1 MKLKF
6 DRGSH
11 RGANSNS
18 QLIMGFIILAIERI
32 FSLDGRKMQLSL
44 FGLILMVL
52 ISGCARQ
59 AQSPVRKV
67 EVGIQ
72 LNENKKELE
81 ALVQSLHVKVN
92 QYRGER
98 NLPRLLMITNINAIA
113 RKHSAGMAQ
122 GVVAWGHQGSRD
134 RFKQMSL
141 HGAGLNKAENLARV
155 WGRADP
161 AQEALDS
168 WIRSPSHKVAL
179 ENPQYSVTGIGVAVG
194 KSPKK
199 EHQCYYFTQLYG
211 SREVQGAS
219 KSFGARRISGISLD
233 PKK

>member
-1 MKLKF
+1 
-6 DRGSH
+6 
-11 RGANSNS
+11 
-18 QLIMGFIILAIERI
+18 MGFIIWVIERI

-44 FGLILMVL
+44 FGLIFTVL
-52 ISGCARQ
+52 IFGCARQ

-67 EVGIQ
+67 EVDVQ
-72 LNENKKELE
+72 PNENKKELE
-81 ALVQSLHVKVN
+81 GLVQSLHIKVN
-92 QYRGER
+92 QYRAER

-122 GVVAWGHQGSRD
+122 GIIAWSHQGSRD

-141 HGAGLNKAENLARV
+141 YGAGLNKAENLARV
-155 WGRADP
+155 WDRADL
-161 AQEALDS
+161 AQGALES
-168 WIRSPSHKVAL
+168 WMRSPSHKAAL

-194 KSPKK
+194 KSPKE

-211 SREVQGAS
+211 SREVQGTS
-219 KSFGARRISGISLD
+219 KSFGARRIPGISLD